1 VALPRRPVRASV
13 PAPAAGSPPTNAW
26 NFHRESE
33 RVSRSLAEPPLASG
47 LRRRQSGLDHVS
59 RLSLLAARQ
68 PRLRFSIASVLAMRR
83 TVLSSIV
90 FTSLTALSVAIGAC
104 ATAPV
109 DDDLSGLT
117 QEQNPTDA
125 TDEASPSSKLPP
137 SSNPS
142 KDEPKDAGTTQ
153 PKDSGTTQPKDA
165 GTTPVDSGPP
175 PTSDACDANDPTYAL
190 KLLFASNPTPCPCSS
205 STECCYLAVCL
216 PK

>member
-1 VALPRRPVRASV
+1 
-13 PAPAAGSPPTNAW
+13 
-26 NFHRESE
+26 
-33 RVSRSLAEPPLASG
+33 
-47 LRRRQSGLDHVS
+47 
-59 RLSLLAARQ
+59 
-68 PRLRFSIASVLAMRR
+68 MRR
-83 TVLSSIV
+83 TVLSSIF

-125 TDEASPSSKLPP
+125 TDEGSASSKLPP

-153 PKDSGTTQPKDA
+153 PKDSGTTQPKDS

-175 PTSDACDANDPTYAL
+175 PTSADCDPNDPTYAF
-190 KLLFASNPTPCPCSS
+190 KLLTASNPSPCPCSAS
-205 STECCYLAVCL
+205 ECCYLAGCW

>member
-1 VALPRRPVRASV
+1 MAPDAGAPDQRLELPWGFGAHGLLAGGPALAFGSRR
-13 PAPAAGSPPTNAW
+13 G
-26 NFHRESE
+26 
-33 RVSRSLAEPPLASG
+33 
-47 LRRRQSGLDHVS
+47 QSGLDHVS
-59 RLSLLAARQ
+59 RLSLLAARR

-83 TVLSSIV
+83 TVLSTIF

-125 TDEASPSSKLPP
+125 TDEESASSKLPP

-142 KDEPKDAGTTQ
+142 KDETPKDA
-153 PKDSGTTQPKDA
+153 GTTQPKDA
-165 GTTPVDSGPP
+165 GTTPKDSGTTPKDSGPP
-175 PTSDACDANDPTYAL
+175 PTSTDCDPNDPIYAI
-190 KLLFASNPTPCPCSS
+190 KLLTASNPTPCPCSAS
-205 STECCYLAVCL
+205 ECCYLAVCL